1 MRFAGIDIGSETH
14 VVAVMDEAGGVLHKA
29 EPFGEVAAGYRRLR
43 EILGTSEDLVV
54 AMEATGH
61 YWRNLCAMLIAHG
74 YAVALINPLRTRR
87 FAEEDLARTKTDA
100 IDALGIARFAAQ
112 KRPAITQFCDDE
124 IEELRELVRLRE
136 RLLME
141 QGNQIRHLHR
151 SLHLT
156 FPEFTRHVRTLE
168 SALATAILS
177 RYPTSEAFRTVR
189 LKTLARLCYDG
200 RHRVG
205 ESLAGTLIAAAK
217 HSIGGH
223 HTEPY
228 RRQIKFACQDIEI
241 ARERIRQLENDI
253 GLKLERH
260 EVGKLLTSIDGIGSQ
275 TAARLIA
282 ELGDPARFRSAAA
295 LASYVGVIPR
305 VRQSG
310 KRRYSGRPSVPLGNA
325 ALRHSLWMPTL
336 TAVRLSPW
344 LRPYYLRLRRAGKR
358 PKVALVAA
366 MHKLLLA
373 VWSVAKHRRPFV
385 SRTSPPIDGVAI
397 GPV

>member
-14 VVAVMDEAGGVLHKA
+14 VVAVVDEAGGVLHKA
-29 EPFGEVAAGYRRLR
+29 EPFGEGAAGYRRLR
-43 EILGTSEDLVV
+43 ELLGTSEGLLV
-54 AMEATGH
+54 AMEATGN

-74 YAVALINPLRTRR
+74 YAVALLNPLRTRR

-100 IDALGIARFAAQ
+100 IDALGIARFASQ
-112 KRPAITQFCDDE
+112 KQPATTQFCDDE
-124 IEELRELVRLRE
+124 IQELRELVRLRE

-177 RYPTSEAFRTVR
+177 RYPTGDAFRKVR
-189 LKTLARLCYDG
+189 LKTLARVCYDG

-205 ESLAGTLIAAAK
+205 ESLARALIAAAK
-217 HSIGGH
+217 DSIGGH
-223 HTEPY
+223 HAEPY

-241 ARERIRQLENDI
+241 ARERIRQLDHDI
-253 GLKLERH
+253 ELNLEGH
-260 EVGKLLTSIDGIGSQ
+260 EVGKLLTSIDGIGAQ

-282 ELGDPARFRSAAA
+282 ELGDPARFRNAAA

-310 KRRYSGRPSVPLGNA
+310 KRRYSGRPLVPLGNA

-336 TAVRLSPW
+336 TAIRLNPW
-344 LRPYYLRLRRAGKR
+344 LRVYYLRLRSAGKR
-358 PKVALVAA
+358 PKLALIAAMRKLLVA
-366 MHKLLLA
+366 
-373 VWSVAKHRRPFV
+373 VWTVARHRRPFV
-385 SRTSPPIDGVAI
+385 
-397 GPV
+397 PVLNAAKA